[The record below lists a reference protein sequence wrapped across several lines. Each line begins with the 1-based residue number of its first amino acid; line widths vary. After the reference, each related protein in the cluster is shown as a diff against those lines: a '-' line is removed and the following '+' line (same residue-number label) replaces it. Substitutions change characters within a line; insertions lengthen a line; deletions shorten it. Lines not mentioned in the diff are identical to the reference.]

1 MEEIRGFLF
10 FDLDGTIADSGVDI
24 CTAMNEVLIEM
35 GTEPLSDREKAH
47 LVGPPLQDA
56 LPPIMRPRN
65 IDVVHLQYVI
75 DRYRQIYKAQ
85 YLPHTR
91 AIDGV
96 ADVVRQFHA
105 EQYVLSVVT
114 TKPQPQA
121 GIALRATGLMD
132 CFVTVVGPRENEPTP
147 KHELLQI
154 AMSDVS
160 ARLKTSVSIESSWM
174 IGDRHFDINAAHAV
188 GATSIAVMWGHGDRE
203 EFINAKAHH
212 IVDAPVDLIRV
223 IMPAR

>member
-1 MEEIRGFLF
+1 MTEIRGFLF

-24 CTAMNEVLIEM
+24 CTAMNEVLTEM
-35 GTEPLSDREKAH
+35 GTTPLSEEERAH

-56 LPPIMRPRN
+56 LPPIMKPRE
-65 IDVVHLQYVI
+65 IDVAHLQSVI

-91 AIDGV
+91 AIEGV

-105 EQYVLSVVT
+105 DQYVLSVVT

-132 CFVTVVGPRENEPTP
+132 FFTTVVGPRENAPTP
-147 KHELLQI
+147 KDELLQI

-160 ARLKTSVSIESSWM
+160 ARLQASVSVESSWM

-203 EFINAKAHH
+203 EFVNAKAHH
-212 IVDAPVDLIRV
+212 IVETPGELIRV
-223 IMPAR
+223 ITKR

>member
-1 MEEIRGFLF
+1 MTSIRGFLF

-24 CTAMNEVLIEM
+24 CTAMNEVLTEL
-35 GTEPLSDREKAH
+35 GTASLSDAERAH

-56 LPPIMRPRN
+56 LPPIMTPRG
-65 IDVVHLQYVI
+65 IDIAHLQNVI

-91 AIDGV
+91 AIAGV
-96 ADVVRQFHA
+96 ADVVRQLHA
-105 EQYVLSVVT
+105 DHYVLSVVT

-132 CFVTVVGPRENEPTP
+132 YFTTVVGPRENDPTP
-147 KHELLQI
+147 KNELLQM

-160 ARLKTSVSIESSWM
+160 ARLRMSVSIDKSWM

-203 EFINAKAHH
+203 EFVSARAHH
-212 IVDAPVDLIRV
+212 IVDAPSELIRV
-223 IMPAR
+223 ITQS